1 MLIVG
6 LDGEFY
12 KIEKTRCNS
21 VATFTGLPCF
31 SIIYIKLI
39 KLPTTVLRPKI
50 VFIRKYNMLK
60 FKILNL
66 IEPFKQELEL

>member
-12 KIEKTRCNS
+12 KIEKICCNF
-21 VATFTGLPCF
+21 VVMFIGLFCF
-31 SIIYIKLI
+31 FIIYIKLI
-39 KLPTTVLRPKI
+39 KLLIIVLCLKI
-50 VFIRKYNMLK
+50 VFIRKYNMFK

-66 IEPFKQELEL
+66 IELFK

>member
-21 VATFTGLPCF
+21 VATFTELPCF